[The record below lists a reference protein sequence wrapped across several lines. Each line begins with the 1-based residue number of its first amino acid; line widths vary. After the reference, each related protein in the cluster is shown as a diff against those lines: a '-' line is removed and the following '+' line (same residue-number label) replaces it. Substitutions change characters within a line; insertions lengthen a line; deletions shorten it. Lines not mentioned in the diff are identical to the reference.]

1 MIPEVGQ
8 KFGPYE
14 ILDRLGSG
22 AMGLVFRAWDARLHR
37 EVAVKLLH
45 HDYDMPGMRERFLQE
60 ARAASALNHPNICTI
75 FDLGEQDGEPYMVME
90 LLEGETLKE
99 KISRGAVPVDEILA
113 YSQQVADALAA
124 AHAKGIVHR
133 DIKPANIFLV
143 DQADGRKHAK
153 VLDFGLAKIGLA
165 MRGGRASRALDL
177 TMAGATVGT
186 LSYMS
191 PEQARGQTLDERSD
205 LFSLG
210 VVMYEMATRQ
220 VPFQGA
226 TSALIFVQLLNHAP
240 EPPHDWND
248 SIPKELEK
256 IILKLLCKEKDARYQ
271 TATQLTQALRK
282 IPFRSSGGWLKR
294 AAAAVPLVKA
304 SDPVARGKRP
314 LKTVSSPSPVVK
326 GSGAGPAVK
335 PAAAAIATPVLPSPV
350 RTSSEANMFIRPVV
364 RSPQRDGAM
373 RDEGVLRGGR
383 PISNQGAPVEPTP
396 PSTPPTPVA
405 LPEKKEVSG
414 EAIVPSVAPAAADL
428 VKGGSAKA
436 DLHKVD
442 EAARTTFAEQ
452 IPLRSR
458 SGVTQFEFAEE
469 PADSQ
474 LIVKPV
480 AEAAAKA
487 DIEPV
492 AGANLESVA
501 DVIAP
506 PSSVERTPE
515 ASADKVEAEARAVPI
530 RAAGLK
536 NRRIPAAP
544 AAVAAK
550 VEPKVRT
557 KLNSGWIAAAVLLM
571 AVFAGGGLLLMN
583 NGRFQPVLLKQGEP
597 LLLTVIQNR
606 TNEAALNGSVMEG
619 LELVLEQSQY
629 LTLRGG
635 EAYRA
640 GLKQAESEGAPGGSV
655 SSRKVAQLVGAKAY
669 LYGEVTRSG
678 DAYTIHLDVLNTD
691 SNDKLTSIDEQA
703 EGKDAIAAAID
714 RVARRIRADMGE
726 TDRSIDRTALP
737 LAKEATADLA
747 ALQSYAAGE
756 TALQKGRTI
765 EAITAFERAKVSD
778 TKFAQAHLRL
788 AWLYSFEH
796 AEGAASTEAKL
807 AVDAAEGT
815 GDRLRLLTQFCY
827 EMNVDGD
834 YGRSTGIL
842 KQFRELFPRDS
853 AGLVGQARLQ
863 RAQGHLPEALQ
874 AAQQTYADD
883 PYNGDAYVEGE
894 AALIGLDRFRGA
906 LQLQEQTARLG
917 MVRNET
923 SLTAAYLAGDKDALE
938 RETHGL
944 LEVSA
949 TTNGT
954 ATQESYERLA
964 SYGLSLDDEG
974 RMAAGAAFWKA
985 AGASAGSATG
995 TASGLSTVQ
1004 PYLAAQAALDRALAG
1019 SCSAALVFAHEA
1031 GQESAGL
1038 VASFKAGMAMGL
1050 CGDKAGADR
1059 VAEQLQLRFPQSSV
1073 VKGYYVAD
1081 LKAIGALRQRDAKGG
1096 LLLLASAAG
1105 YDTVSLTPY
1114 LRGVAHMGSGEAA
1127 LAVVDFQTV
1136 LDHRGSAFM
1145 AGSNVYPMAQI
1156 GLARAYAALGD
1167 KTNSVA
1173 AYRRFSAL
1181 WHDADHGQDLVQEAL
1196 AKGR

>member
-14 ILDRLGSG
+14 ILDKLGSG

-256 IILKLLCKEKDARYQ
+256 IILKLLCKEKDARFQ
-271 TATQLTQALRK
+271 TATQLSQALRK

-314 LKTVSSPSPVVK
+314 LKTVSSPNPVVK
-326 GSGAGPAVK
+326 GSGAAGFGAAPVAKPLVPIPAPVT
-335 PAAAAIATPVLPSPV
+335 AAPV

-364 RSPQRDGAM
+364 RSPQRDGTM

-383 PISNQGAPVEPTP
+383 PISNQGSLAVSAAPITAA
-396 PSTPPTPVA
+396 PPTS
-405 LPEKKEVSG
+405 EEV
-414 EAIVPSVAPAAADL
+414 
-428 VKGGSAKA
+428 
-436 DLHKVD
+436 
-442 EAARTTFAEQ
+442 ARTASSEQ

-469 PADSQ
+469 MADAPT
-474 LIVKPV
+474 IVIPDG
-480 AEAAAKA
+480 EA
-487 DIEPV
+487 
-492 AGANLESVA
+492 
-501 DVIAP
+501 
-506 PSSVERTPE
+506 
-515 ASADKVEAEARAVPI
+515 KVEASVGPVVEVATQPDSTTPATDSGGAHGNGVVRPAPV
-530 RAAGLK
+530 RAAGIK
-536 NRRIPAAP
+536 NRRVPAASP
-544 AAVAAK
+544 VTAAK
-550 VEPKVRT
+550 VQQKVRT
-557 KLNSGWIAAAVLLM
+557 KLSLGWIVAAAGLLAVL
-571 AVFAGGGLLLMN
+571 AGGGLLFMN
-583 NGRFQPVLLKQGEP
+583 NGRFQPVLLKEGEP

-606 TNEAALNGSVMEG
+606 TNEAALNGSVIEG

-640 GLKQAESEGAPGGSV
+640 GLKQAESEGATGGSV
-655 SSRKVAQLVGAKAY
+655 SSRKVAQLVEAKAY

-678 DAYTIHLDVLNTD
+678 EAYSIHLDVLKTD
-691 SNDKLTSIDEQA
+691 SNDKLTSIEEQA

-726 TDRSIDRTALP
+726 TDRAIDKTALP
-737 LAKEATADLA
+737 LGKAATADLD
-747 ALQSYAAGE
+747 ALQSYSAGE

-765 EAITAFERAKVSD
+765 EAITAFERSKVSD
-778 TKFAQAHLRL
+778 PKFTQAHLRL

-796 AEGAASTEAKL
+796 AETAAAAEAKL
-807 AVDAAEGT
+807 ALDAAEGA
-815 GDRLRLLTQFCY
+815 GDRLLLLTQFCY
-827 EMNVDGD
+827 EMNVNGD
-834 YGRSTGIL
+834 YARSAGIL
-842 KQFRELFPRDS
+842 KQFRELFPHDS
-853 AGLVGQARLQ
+853 AGLLSQARLL

-874 AAQQTYADD
+874 AAQQTYSDD
-883 PYNGDAYVEGE
+883 PYNGDAYVEAE
-894 AALIGLDRFRGA
+894 TALIGLDRFRSA

-923 SLTAAYLAGDKDALE
+923 SLTAAYLAGDRDTLE
-938 RETHGL
+938 LETHGL
-944 LEVSA
+944 REVRA
-949 TTNGT
+949 ITNGT
-954 ATQESYERLA
+954 STQESYERLA
-964 SYGLSLDDEG
+964 SYGLSLDDKG

-985 AGASAGSATG
+985 AAASAGSATG

-1004 PYLAAQAALDRALAG
+1004 PYLVAQAALDRALAG
-1019 SCSAALVFAHEA
+1019 SCGPALVFAHEA

-1038 VASFKAGMAMGL
+1038 VASFKAGMAMGF
-1050 CGDKAGADR
+1050 CGDKAGSDSM
-1059 VAEQLQLRFPQSSV
+1059 AEELQQRFPQSSV

-1096 LLLLASAAG
+1096 LLLLASAAA
-1105 YDTVSLTPY
+1105 YDTFSLTPY

-1156 GLARAYAALGD
+1156 GLARAYASLGD
-1167 KTNSVA
+1167 KANSVA

-1181 WHDADHGQDLVQEAL
+1181 WHDADRGQDLVQEAL